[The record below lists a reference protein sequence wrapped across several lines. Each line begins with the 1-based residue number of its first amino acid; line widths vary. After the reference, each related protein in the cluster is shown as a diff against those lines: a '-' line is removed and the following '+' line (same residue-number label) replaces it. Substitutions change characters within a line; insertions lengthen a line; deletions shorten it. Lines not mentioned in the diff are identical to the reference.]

1 MVKCIARRCAVGG
14 ACVLA
19 MAAWCLSAGAEGGQ
33 QLSVEDRRIQQ
44 RYARLGCEKD
54 LVACVDAE
62 SGRIVSRQM
71 SSSPFAA
78 RSGELW
84 TVKVVGPKRL
94 AASYTFEEHRGT
106 QLYSTVRGSSAGAEK
121 KTLTDVQTE
130 VKEAANTLQRL
141 DASPET
147 TEAVQAARRATSG
160 GPEVRAKSALEEAQK
175 KAQVVLDARNPAK
188 KDEDPILGPSKQ
200 LVNALAEYRRL
211 VDAGSE
217 DVEVLASYALTIA
230 DDITVGRQSV
240 SVAATD
246 RKELQATVAFQ
257 IVDHGRYVVDFA
269 LGGAVVA
276 DGEHTDTL
284 VAQSDGTSR
293 ISTESYAATGLGFFM
308 NVFPGGH
315 RKGIVAPFLPVD
327 KGSKLSFLRDM
338 VALQLGLGLDFA
350 HVSDLERFARRGF
363 VGLAVEP
370 VTGIALSTGAAM
382 GVENTLR
389 DGVLTLP
396 AGSSRVPESAY
407 RDTFKVR
414 WYFAV
419 TLSPEIVSLARV
431 ALSGA
436 AQGSSNTQE

>member
-1 MVKCIARRCAVGG
+1 MVKYIARKCAAGG

-19 MAAWCLSAGAEGGQ
+19 MAAWSLSAAEAKE
-33 QLSVEDRRIQQ
+33 LSPEEKLLQQ
-44 RYARLGCEKD
+44 RYARFGCEQD
-54 LVACVDAE
+54 LVACIDAE

-71 SSSPFAA
+71 LAAPFAA

-94 AASYTFEEHRGT
+94 AASYTFEEHRGA
-106 QLYSTVRGSSAGAEK
+106 QLFSTVRGSSTGAEK
-121 KTLTDVQTE
+121 KKLTDVQTE

-141 DASPET
+141 DKSPET
-147 TEAVQAARRATSG
+147 TEAVQAARNATSSNAGIRATSNLDDAQKRAQ
-160 GPEVRAKSALEEAQK
+160 VILDSHKAAKS
-175 KAQVVLDARNPAK
+175 D
-188 KDEDPILGPSKQ
+188 DDPFLGPSKQ

-257 IVDHGRYVVDFA
+257 IVDHGRYVLDFA

-276 DGEHTDTL
+276 DGDRTYT
-284 VAQSDGTSR
+284 VVPQADGTSR
-293 ISTESYAATGLGFFM
+293 ISTESYASTSLGFFM

-315 RKGIVAPFLPVD
+315 RKGTIAPWLPVD
-327 KGSKLSFLRDM
+327 KGHPSRFLRDM
-338 VALQLGLGLDFA
+338 VALQLGLALDFT
-350 HVSDLERFARRGF
+350 HISDLERFARRGF
-363 VGLAVEP
+363 VGIALEP

-382 GVENTLR
+382 GIENTLR

-396 AGSSRVPESAY
+396 AGASQVPESAY

-414 WYFAV
+414 WYFAI

-436 AQGSSNTQE
+436 AQSSSGTQE

>member
-1 MVKCIARRCAVGG
+1 MVKCIARGCAAGG

-19 MAAWCLSAGAEGGQ
+19 VAAWSPSVAAEGR
-33 QLSVEDRRIQQ
+33 QLGAEDRRLQQ
-44 RYARLGCEKD
+44 RYSRLGCEQD

-71 SSSPFAA
+71 SSAPFAA

-94 AASYTFEEHRGT
+94 AASYTFEEHRGA

-130 VKEAANTLQRL
+130 VKEAAHTLEAL
-141 DASPET
+141 DDSA
-147 TEAVQAARRATSG
+147 AAKQAAQAARDATGSEPG
-160 GPEVRAKSALEEAQK
+160 ARAKPTLDAAEA
-175 KAQVVLDARNPAK
+175 KAQSVLEAHKAGNK
-188 KDEDPILGPSKQ
+188 KDDPALGPSKQ
-200 LVNALAEYRRL
+200 LVNALAEYRRF
-211 VDAGSE
+211 VDPGAG

-246 RKELQATVAFQ
+246 RKELQATVGFQ
-257 IVDHGRYVVDFA
+257 IVDHGRYVIDFA

-284 VAQSDGTSR
+284 VSQPDGTSR
-293 ISTESYAATGLGFFM
+293 IATESYASTGLGFFM

-315 RKGIVAPFLPVD
+315 RKGIVAPWLPVD
-327 KGSKLSFLRDM
+327 KGSKLSFLKDM

-363 VGLAVEP
+363 VGVALEP

-382 GVENTLR
+382 GIENTLR

-396 AGSSRVPESAY
+396 AGSTRVPESAY

-436 AQGSSNTQE
+436 AQGSSTTQE

>member
-1 MVKCIARRCAVGG
+1 M
-14 ACVLA
+14 
-19 MAAWCLSAGAEGGQ
+19 
-33 QLSVEDRRIQQ
+33 
-44 RYARLGCEKD
+44 
-54 LVACVDAE
+54 
-62 SGRIVSRQM
+62 
-71 SSSPFAA
+71 
-78 RSGELW
+78 
-84 TVKVVGPKRL
+84 
-94 AASYTFEEHRGT
+94 
-106 QLYSTVRGSSAGAEK
+106 
-121 KTLTDVQTE
+121 
-130 VKEAANTLQRL
+130 
-141 DASPET
+141 
-147 TEAVQAARRATSG
+147 
-160 GPEVRAKSALEEAQK
+160 
-175 KAQVVLDARNPAK
+175 
-188 KDEDPILGPSKQ
+188 
-200 LVNALAEYRRL
+200 
-211 VDAGSE
+211 
-217 DVEVLASYALTIA
+217 
-230 DDITVGRQSV
+230 

>member
-1 MVKCIARRCAVGG
+1 MVKYIARKCAAGG

-19 MAAWCLSAGAEGGQ
+19 MAAWSISAAEAKELSPEEK
-33 QLSVEDRRIQQ
+33 LLQQ
-44 RYARLGCEKD
+44 RYARFGCEQD
-54 LVACVDAE
+54 LVACIDAE

-71 SSSPFAA
+71 LAAPFAA

-94 AASYTFEEHRGT
+94 AASYTFEEHRGA
-106 QLYSTVRGSSAGAEK
+106 QLFSTVRGSSTGAEK
-121 KTLTDVQTE
+121 KKLTDVQTE

-141 DASPET
+141 DKSPET
-147 TEAVQAARRATSG
+147 TEAVQAARNATSSNAGIRATSN
-160 GPEVRAKSALEEAQK
+160 LDDAQK
-175 KAQVVLDARNPAK
+175 KAQVILDSHKAAK
-188 KDEDPILGPSKQ
+188 SDDDPFLGPSKQ

-257 IVDHGRYVVDFA
+257 IVDHGRYVLDFA

-276 DGEHTDTL
+276 DGDRTYT
-284 VAQSDGTSR
+284 VVPQADGTSR
-293 ISTESYAATGLGFFM
+293 ISTESYASTSLGFFM

-315 RKGIVAPFLPVD
+315 RKGIVAPWLPVD
-327 KGSKLSFLRDM
+327 KGPKLKFLRDM
-338 VALQLGLGLDFA
+338 VALQLGLALDFS
-350 HVSDLERFARRGF
+350 HISDLERFARRGF
-363 VGLAVEP
+363 VGVALEP

-382 GVENTLR
+382 GIENTLR

-396 AGSSRVPESAY
+396 AGTSQVPESAY

-414 WYFAV
+414 WYFAI

-436 AQGSSNTQE
+436 TQSSSGTQE

>member
-1 MVKCIARRCAVGG
+1 MVKYIARKCAAGG

-19 MAAWCLSAGAEGGQ
+19 MAAWSISAAEAKELSPEEK
-33 QLSVEDRRIQQ
+33 LLQQ
-44 RYARLGCEKD
+44 RYARFGCEQD
-54 LVACVDAE
+54 LVACIDAE

-71 SSSPFAA
+71 LAAPFAA

-94 AASYTFEEHRGT
+94 AASYTFEEHRGA
-106 QLYSTVRGSSAGAEK
+106 QLFSTVRGSGTGAEK
-121 KTLTDVQTE
+121 KKLTDVQTE

-141 DASPET
+141 DKSPET
-147 TEAVQAARRATSG
+147 TEAVQAARNATSSNAGIRATSN
-160 GPEVRAKSALEEAQK
+160 LDDAQK
-175 KAQVVLDARNPAK
+175 KAQVILDSHKAAK
-188 KDEDPILGPSKQ
+188 SDDDPVLGPSKQ

-257 IVDHGRYVVDFA
+257 IVDHGRYVLDFA

-276 DGEHTDTL
+276 DGDRTYT
-284 VAQSDGTSR
+284 VVTQTDGTSR
-293 ISTESYAATGLGFFM
+293 ISTESYASTSLGFFM

-315 RKGIVAPFLPVD
+315 RKGTIAPWLPVD
-327 KGSKLSFLRDM
+327 KGHPSRFLRDM
-338 VALQLGLGLDFA
+338 VALQLGLALDFT
-350 HVSDLERFARRGF
+350 HISDLERFARRGF
-363 VGLAVEP
+363 VGIALEP

-382 GVENTLR
+382 GIENTLR

-396 AGSSRVPESAY
+396 AGASQVPESAY

-414 WYFAV
+414 WYFAI

-436 AQGSSNTQE
+436 TQSSSGTQE

>member
-1 MVKCIARRCAVGG
+1 MVKCIARSGAAGG
-14 ACVLA
+14 VCLLA
-19 MAAWCLSAGAEGGQ
+19 LVAWSRFAAAQGKA
-33 QLSVEDRRIQQ
+33 LSVEDKLLQQ
-44 RYARLGCEKD
+44 RFARLGCEQD
-54 LVACVDAE
+54 LVACIDAE

-71 SSSPFAA
+71 SAAPFAT

-94 AASYTFEEHRGT
+94 AASYTFEEHRGA
-106 QLYSTVRGSSAGAEK
+106 QLYSTVRGSSTGTEK
-121 KTLTDVQTE
+121 KKLTDVQTE
-130 VKEAANTLQRL
+130 VKDAANTLQRL
-141 DASPET
+141 DTSQAT
-147 TEAVQAARRATSG
+147 KEAVLAARNATSSSPG
-160 GPEVRAKSALEEAQK
+160 VRDENTLDDAQK
-175 KAQVVLDARNPAK
+175 KAQVILDKAAK
-188 KDEDPILGPSKQ
+188 SDDDPVLGPSKQ

-211 VDAGSE
+211 VDAGSQ

-240 SVAATD
+240 GVAATD

-257 IVDHGRYVVDFA
+257 IVDHGRYVLDFA

-276 DGEHTDTL
+276 DGDRTYT
-284 VAQSDGTSR
+284 VVPQTDGTRR
-293 ISTESYAATGLGFFM
+293 ISTESYASTSLGFFM

-315 RKGIVAPFLPVD
+315 RKGIVAPWLPVD
-327 KGSKLSFLRDM
+327 KGPKLNFLRDM
-338 VALQLGLGLDFA
+338 VALQLGLALDFT
-350 HVSDLERFARRGF
+350 HISDLERFARRGF
-363 VGLAVEP
+363 VGIALEP
-370 VTGIALSTGAAM
+370 VTGVALSTGAAM
-382 GVENTLR
+382 GIENTLR

-396 AGSSRVPESAY
+396 AGTSQVPESAY

-436 AQGSSNTQE
+436 TQGSSSTQE